1 MAWSDDSPFL
11 YNNLQTIS
19 NQTIEVLLGGEA
31 LNYMDDQN
39 FVKMK
44 ENSVTQMRP
53 KLHIALKKKTRRS
66 FCTAMLITIFYDY
79 EWVYIPCDVQ
89 LSSNYFLC
97 EKSPTLLTNLT
108 TVIVSRG
115 HSCITFHIFIGGSC
129 WTINKSPGG
138 QVNAASKNLDKLLNP
153 FLTAWSLGTDTRNI
167 IAVTDKQ
174 SQTKCFVTIGL
185 AFQLIKSWK
194 IHNCTRKQ
202 VKFHLRRK
210 ITPPITDNCD
220 TPKHFKC
227 GNQFCLLSLY
237 ICDGRADCP
246 DQSDE
251 TNCTAHNVTN
261 DVRFHCV
268 SGK

>member
-89 LSSNYFLC
+89 LSSNYF
-97 EKSPTLLTNLT
+97 
-108 TVIVSRG
+108 
-115 HSCITFHIFIGGSC
+115 FM
-129 WTINKSPGG
+129 
-138 QVNAASKNLDKLLNP
+138 
-153 FLTAWSLGTDTRNI
+153 
-167 IAVTDKQ
+167 
-174 SQTKCFVTIGL
+174 
-185 AFQLIKSWK
+185 
-194 IHNCTRKQ
+194 
-202 VKFHLRRK
+202 
-210 ITPPITDNCD
+210 
-220 TPKHFKC
+220 
-227 GNQFCLLSLY
+227 
-237 ICDGRADCP
+237 
-246 DQSDE
+246 
-251 TNCTAHNVTN
+251 
-261 DVRFHCV
+261 
-268 SGK
+268 